1 MKIKVTYLLVFLSC
15 CFTLQAT
22 NGIPKNNA
30 ALELIEGGSITFK
43 NIFFFDSENELL
55 FIDFEAIGDELKML
69 NVYRKDALMMEDDL
83 TDLPDNTIYEINTTI
98 IRNGIYTVE
107 LVTAQDIKIRKEIV
121 VK

>member
-1 MKIKVTYLLVFLSC
+1 MKIKVTYLLVFLSF

-30 ALELIEGGSITFK
+30 ALELIESGSITFK
-43 NIFFFDSENELL
+43 NIFFFDNENELL
-55 FIDFEAIGDELKML
+55 FIDFEAIGDELKTL
-69 NVYRKDALMMEDDL
+69 NVYRNDALMMEDDL
-83 TDLPDNTIYEINTTI
+83 SDLPDNTIYEINTAI
-98 IRNGIYTVE
+98 IRNGIYTIE